1 MLFRS
6 DVRIKGGTFSSS
18 GDAGITIRE
27 GSRFRIESGSS
38 NLSIT
43 TSASGEAA
51 LEVRSNSYVKL
62 DKESNSFSI
71 DATGSTNDSDIVI
84 RGNSSID
91 FNNHTHSNVAVI
103 SASFA
108 AIDDTVTIS
117 KLICSSNAVIDK
129 DSSATITDTSG
140 CSQAQ

>member
-1 MLFRS
+1 M
-6 DVRIKGGTFSSS
+6 V
-18 GDAGITIRE
+18 E
-27 GSRFRIESGSS
+27 YPW
-38 NLSIT
+38 
-43 TSASGEAA
+43 A

-71 DATGSTNDSDIVI
+71 DATGSTNDSDIMI

-108 AIDDTVTIS
+108 TIDDTVTIS